1 MEKIINAMRDGN
13 EVFFSC
19 NKDNAEEIF
28 TKQDIDDAWERI
40 NRFKE
45 YVKVA
50 FPETESTGGII
61 DSPIQLINETKKRLE
76 ETEKVTIDGNLYVK
90 RDDSLAVCGSL
101 KARGGIYTVFK
112 YAEDIAIKSGMLKTT
127 DNYSI
132 LNDES
137 FKKLFSKY
145 KISVG
150 STGNLGMS
158 IGLSGK
164 KLGFD
169 VTVYMSEEAKP
180 WKKNMLKEAGVRVI
194 EFRGDYTSALKL
206 ARSDAAKDQNTYFI
220 DDEDS
225 KELFLGYSA
234 AYKTLLNQLS
244 EEGIKVDSEHPL
256 IVYLPCGVGGG
267 PGGITFGLKKAFGD
281 NSYCYFGEPT
291 QMPCMALAMAK
302 SRGDVSVYDIGLG
315 KGTIADGLACSS
327 PSILAYNVMK
337 GMLDGCFTVSDEH
350 SLSLSRLLFDSSGIK
365 AEPSSCVALGGV
377 GKMPDKIENV
387 ENATHLV
394 WLTGGSLVP
403 ADEWRKIGLNI

>member
-1 MEKIINAMRDGN
+1 MFEKIIYDMSVAK

-19 NKDNAEEIF
+19 DKGKSEKIL
-28 TKQDIDDAWERI
+28 TQQDIDDAWERLK
-40 NRFKE
+40 RFAD
-45 YVKVA
+45 YVEFA
-50 FPETESTGGII
+50 FPETKSTNGII
-61 DSPIQLINETKKRLE
+61 DSPIQLVNETKLE
-76 ETEKVTIDGNLYVK
+76 LEKTENIRIYGDLYVK

-112 YAEDIAIKSGMLKTT
+112 HAEDIAIKCGMLKTT
-127 DNYSI
+127 DNYRI
-132 LNDES
+132 LGNKE
-137 FKKLFSKY
+137 FKDLFSKY

-169 VTVYMSEEAKP
+169 VTVYMSEEAKT
-180 WKKNMLKEAGVRVI
+180 WKKNMLKEAGVNVI
-194 EFRGDYTSALKL
+194 EFEGDYTSALKL
-206 ARSDAAKDQNTYFI
+206 ARREAAKDANTYFI

-225 KELFLGYSA
+225 KELFLGYSV
-234 AYKTLLNQLS
+234 AYKTLLSQFKDNS
-244 EEGIKVDSEHPL
+244 ITVDNEHPL

-267 PGGITFGLKKAFGD
+267 PGGITFGLKKIFGE
-281 NSYCYFGEPT
+281 NVYCYFGEPT

-302 SRGDVSVYDIGLG
+302 STSDVSVYDIGLG
-315 KGTIADGLACSS
+315 NGTVADGLACSS
-327 PSILAYNVMK
+327 PSVLAYKVMQ
-337 GMLDGCFTVSDEH
+337 GMLDGCFTVDDEH
-350 SLSLSRLLFDSSGIK
+350 SLNLSRLLYKTSNIK

-377 GKMPDKIENV
+377 GKIPYKIENI

-403 ADEWRKIGLNI
+403 DDEWEKIGI